1 MSRRA
6 LQVRKFSWADFLMS
20 AAEYV
25 ERAAW
30 WSKELT
36 RFRSRGPGDL
46 ENAMRAIER
55 EYGLDYWLLWR
66 LRYRRSQIKD
76 IGISVYARLEA
87 AYRAEVE
94 RQYDKLGDAIHNTR
108 ELVGDGHPT
117 VVAAAAV
124 VDAHR
129 GTAAADAA
137 QAAREP
143 SDSES
148 VSGRAEL
155 AKEDGDGG
163 WKTGDGEREASPG
176 YKT

>member
-1 MSRRA
+1 
-6 LQVRKFSWADFLMS
+6 VRKFHWADFLMS
-20 AAEYV
+20 ASAYV
-25 ERAAW
+25 DQAVW

-36 RFRSRGPGDL
+36 RFRSRGPGDTD
-46 ENAMRAIER
+46 NAMRAIER
-55 EYGLDYWLLWR
+55 DYGLDYWLLWR
-66 LRYRRSQIKD
+66 LRYRSSQIKD

-129 GTAAADAA
+129 GTAATDAA

-143 SDSES
+143 SDAES

-155 AKEDGDGG
+155 AMEDGDGDG
-163 WKTGDGEREASPG
+163 KTGDGEHEASPRLEA
-176 YKT
+176 KA

>member
-6 LQVRKFSWADFLMS
+6 LQVRKFFWADFLMS

-25 ERAAW
+25 EKAAW

-87 AYRAEVE
+87 AYRAEME
-94 RQYDKLGDAIHNTR
+94 RQYDKLGDAIQTTR

-129 GTAAADAA
+129 GTAATDAA
-137 QAAREP
+137 QAAQAP

-163 WKTGDGEREASPG
+163 WKTGDREREASPE
-176 YKT
+176 YKS

>member
-1 MSRRA
+1 
-6 LQVRKFSWADFLMS
+6 VRKFSWADFLMS

-55 EYGLDYWLLWR
+55 DYGLDYWLLWR

-94 RQYDKLGDAIHNTR
+94 RQYDKLGDAIQTTR
-108 ELVGDGHPT
+108 ELVGDGHP
-117 VVAAAAV
+117 
-124 VDAHR
+124 HC
-129 GTAAADAA
+129 GGGCGCG
-137 QAAREP
+137 
-143 SDSES
+143 
-148 VSGRAEL
+148 GRASRNGC
-155 AKEDGDGG
+155 DGYGASG
-163 WKTGDGEREASPG
+163 ARTERCGECFGAG
-176 YKT
+176 